1 MIKKLPINYTSRQAV
16 MDDLPEI
23 HRLEEKK
30 SLHYSGVP
38 GFSLERLR
46 NEYETPG
53 FDITSGVHLVFDQD
67 EKLSALI
74 EVWDEA
80 NPPVHPY
87 IWMAVDPDLENQG
100 LEEYLMDWVEE
111 RAMQVFDRVDPEL
124 RIALRSHSDHAIEST
139 RKANLA
145 AGMTHIRH
153 SFRMRI
159 DMEGEPD
166 IPVWPE
172 GISLRQYNPGRDAR
186 AVYETDEEIF
196 MDHFGF
202 IKEDPEEGFEKF
214 MHHMTGDDSYD
225 PSLWFL
231 AVDEKDKI
239 VAICLCRRY
248 GAEDREAGY
257 VSSLGVKRPWRRQGI
272 AQALLLE
279 AFSEYYKRG
288 KPKVDLGVDAESLTG
303 ATDLYRKVG
312 MFVLR
317 QFDLYEKEMR
327 SGKDVSVNALEP
339 SEESM

>member
-1 MIKKLPINYTSRQAV
+1 MKKKLLDTYTSRQAG
-16 MDDLPEI
+16 MEDLQEI

-53 FDITSGVHLVFDQD
+53 FDITSSVHLVFDQD
-67 EKLSALI
+67 MKLVGLI

-80 NPPVHPY
+80 NLPVHPY
-87 IWMAVDPDLENQG
+87 IWMTVDPDMENQG
-100 LEEYLMDWVEE
+100 LEEYLMAWAED
-111 RAMQVFDRVDPEL
+111 RAMRVFDRVDPEL
-124 RIALRSHSDHAIEST
+124 RIALRSHSDHAIESSG
-139 RKANLA
+139 KAKLA
-145 AGMTHIRH
+145 AGMTLIRH

-159 DMEGEPD
+159 DMKQKPEMP
-166 IPVWPE
+166 IWPE
-172 GISLRQYNPGRDAR
+172 GISLRLYNPEQDAR
-186 AVYETDEEIF
+186 VVYEADEEVF
-196 MDHFGF
+196 QDHFGF
-202 IKEDPEEGFEKF
+202 IKEDPDEGFEKF

-231 AVDEKDKI
+231 AVNENDEI

-248 GAEDREAGY
+248 GAEDKEAGY

-272 AQALLLE
+272 AQALLL
-279 AFSEYYKRG
+279 ASFGEYYKRG
-288 KPKVDLGVDAESLTG
+288 KTKVDLGVDAESLTG

-317 QFDLYEKEMR
+317 QFDLYEKELR
-327 SGKDVSVNALEP
+327 PGKDVSVNILEP
-339 SEESM
+339 NE

>member
-1 MIKKLPINYTSRQAV
+1 MTRKLPDNYTSRQAV
-16 MDDLPEI
+16 MDDLPDI

-53 FDITSGVHLVFDQD
+53 FDINSSVHLIFNQDQN
-67 EKLSALI
+67 LVALA
-74 EVWDEA
+74 ELWDEA

-87 IWMAVDPDLENQG
+87 IWMCVDPGVEDQG
-100 LEEYLMDWVEE
+100 LEEYLLGWAEE
-111 RAMQVFDRVDPEL
+111 RAMQVFARVAPEL
-124 RIALRSHSDHAIEST
+124 RIALRSHCDHAIESS

-145 AGMTHIRH
+145 AGMNQIRH
-153 SFRMRI
+153 SFRMRAVM
-159 DMEGEPD
+159 DMAPD
-166 IPVWPE
+166 APVWPD
-172 GISLRQYNPGRDAR
+172 GISLRSYNPEQDAR
-186 AVYETDEEIF
+186 TVYEVDEEVF

-202 IKEDPEEGFEKF
+202 IKEDPQEGFERF

-231 AVDEKDKI
+231 AVDKNDEI

-248 GAEDREAGY
+248 GPEDKEAGY

-279 AFSEYYKRG
+279 AFGEYYQRG
-288 KPKVDLGVDAESLTG
+288 KTKVDLGVDAESLTG
-303 ATDLYRKVG
+303 ATDLYKKVG
-312 MFVLR
+312 MIVLR
-317 QFDLYEKEMR
+317 QYDMYEKELR
-327 SGKDVSVNALEP
+327 PGKDVSVTTLDMADEK
-339 SEESM
+339 